1 MVLLR
6 RVRERGGRRRRDSR
20 TDPVPALPVARP
32 VTQRAVARVALPA
45 PDLHDLEAEARYH
58 RDRLALY
65 RARVFSAKPTSAE
78 RLRELERISTAA
90 DARLRHA
97 ASRDG
102 SDGTVT

>member
-1 MVLLR
+1 V
-6 RVRERGGRRRRDSR
+6 V
-20 TDPVPALPVARP
+20 
-32 VTQRAVARVALPA
+32 LPA
-45 PDLHDLEAEARYH
+45 PNLHHLEAEASYH

-102 SDGTVT
+102 SNGTVT